1 MRDYMLLWRLVG
13 PARNN
18 FEILYEVTRTCAS
31 KDFEVV
37 YSDMISLPCKLL
49 KAGIRL
55 KVFNKNPVPN
65 SENTRSILPK
75 ISGLMILRR

>member
-1 MRDYMLLWRLVG
+1 MRDYIPLCRLVR
-13 PARNN
+13 PACNN
-18 FEILYEVTRTCAS
+18 LEILYEVTRTFTS

-65 SENTRSILPK
+65 SQKTPKVFFQRSM
-75 ISGLMILRR
+75 G